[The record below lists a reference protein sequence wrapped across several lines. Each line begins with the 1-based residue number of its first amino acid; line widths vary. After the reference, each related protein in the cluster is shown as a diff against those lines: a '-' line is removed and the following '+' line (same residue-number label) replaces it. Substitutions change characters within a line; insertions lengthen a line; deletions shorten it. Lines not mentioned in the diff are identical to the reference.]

1 MPRCARLAL
10 YLCLPCLA
18 LAQLSAA
25 QQGIGPESQ
34 VSPPGAPRD
43 PVLTHRPPPK
53 QPASVIPEGRI
64 KLDVVVTGDAGKP
77 VTGLG
82 PMDFKIL
89 DNDQP
94 RKILSFRSFAGN
106 DAKPNPPVE
115 VILVVD
121 TVNLPFQQVAFIRQE
136 IARFLRQ
143 NGGHLA
149 QPLSFILFTDAGIRM
164 QPRPSTD
171 GNALLGIVDQIK
183 GSISTINPAMGA
195 EGDLMRFQRSVHQLA
210 NIAENEARRPSRKLL
225 IWIGPGWPLLQG
237 PNFTFTEKNQRD
249 YFDSIVEISS
259 RLREA
264 RMAVYSVA
272 ASGVGLGAGEVQRFV
287 YQDFLKGA
295 RTPRQTDSANLSL
308 KVIATQSGGRV
319 LGPDNDIAGQINTC
333 IEDAKVFYTLSFDPP
348 PAAQADEYH
357 DLKVLVGQPGLTVRT
372 NTGYYNQP

>member
-1 MPRCARLAL
+1 MPLCALLAL
-10 YLCLPCLA
+10 NLCLPCPA
-18 LAQLSAA
+18 LAQPATA
-25 QQGIGPESQ
+25 QQGIEPKSQ
-34 VSPPGAPRD
+34 VSTTRD
-43 PVLTHRPPPK
+43 PVLIHRPAPK
-53 QPASVIPEGRI
+53 QPSSVIPEGRI
-64 KLDVVVTGDAGKP
+64 KLDVVVTGDGGKP

-89 DNDQP
+89 DNNQP

-106 DAKPNPPVE
+106 DAKQNPSAE

-121 TVNLPFQQVAFIRQE
+121 TVNLPFQQVSFIRQE

-149 QPLSFILFTDAGIRM
+149 QPVSFILFTDAGIRM

-183 GSISTINPAMGA
+183 GSISTINSAMGA
-195 EGDLMRFQRSVHQLA
+195 DGDLTRFQRSVHQLE
-210 NIAENEARRPSRKLL
+210 NIAENESRRPGRKLL

-237 PNFTFTEKNQRD
+237 PNFRFTEKNQRD
-249 YFDSIVEISS
+249 YFDSIVDISS
-259 RLREA
+259 KLREA

-272 ASGVGLGAGEVQRFV
+272 ASGTGLGAGEVQRFV
-287 YQDFLKGA
+287 YQDFLKGV

-308 KVIATQSGGRV
+308 KVIATESGGRV

-333 IEDAKVFYTLSFDPP
+333 IEDAKAFYTLSFDPP

-357 DLKVLVGQPGLTVRT
+357 DLKVQVGQPEMAART
-372 NTGYYNQP
+372 NSGYYNQP